1 MKTYEIKMADVA
13 GYIRTLTIISKEEN
27 INSDK
32 LLYSLAENNWAM
44 STDGHNMINLTNII
58 EVFSI
63 REVTE

>member
-13 GYIRTLTIISKEEN
+13 GYIRTLTMISKEEN

>member
-13 GYIRTLTIISKEEN
+13 GYIRTLIMTSKEEN
-27 INSDK
+27 ITSEK
-32 LLYSLAENNWAM
+32 VMRSLAENDWAM
-44 STDGHNMINLTNII
+44 SADGHNMINLTNII

>member
-1 MKTYEIKMADVA
+1 MKTYEIKMADIA
-13 GYIRTLTIISKEEN
+13 GYIRTLIMTSEEEN
-27 INSDK
+27 LTSEK
-32 LLYSLAENNWAM
+32 AMRLLAENDWAM